1 VREVYARGPTWLAVS
16 SIVVSTAVCTAPN
29 PRYAGIIRQ
38 PEADAAAA
46 ERPGS
51 AGDADPDIDEKED
64 APPAPADAGADAPA
78 GEDGSG
84 VDARAGDAPGL
95 DPDLP
100 GDAADSVPTS
110 GLVAHWPLDEGQG
123 VAAADLSGNQNQGTL
138 VNGPTWVTPA
148 APTTRSNPM
157 ALRLDGSDDYVN
169 LMVRTV
175 PRAEARKTIGV
186 WFRNAAQAPRLRNLV
201 AFFNEAE
208 DTGIHLGFDGAK
220 VAVWRFGDF
229 DPIAISAQEP
239 DAAWHHLAYSWDG
252 TTHLLY
258 LDGAQVATSTATV
271 RAGAVQTA
279 RFGTWELPEEVFGGD
294 IDEVRVYDR
303 ALSAPE
309 IAALAGRL

>member
-29 PRYAGIIRQ
+29 PRYVGIVRQ
-38 PEADAAAA
+38 PGADAAAGD
-46 ERPGS
+46 RPV
-51 AGDADPDIDEKED
+51 AAADADDGED
-64 APPAPADAGADAPA
+64 APRAPSDAGADVPTSEDA
-78 GEDGSG
+78 GGKDTQ
-84 VDARAGDAPGL
+84 AADAPGF
-95 DPDLP
+95 DMALP
-100 GDAADSVPTS
+100 GDAADPVPTS

-123 VAAADLSGNQNQGTL
+123 VATADLSGNQNQGTL
-138 VNGPTWVTPA
+138 VNGPSWVAPA

-157 ALRLDGSDDYVN
+157 ALRLDGSNDYVN
-169 LMVRTV
+169 LTVRTV
-175 PRAEARKTIGV
+175 PRSEARKTIGV
-186 WFRNAAQAPRLRNLV
+186 WFRNAAQTPRLRNLV

-258 LDGAQVATSTATV
+258 LDGAQVAMSTATV
-271 RAGAVQTA
+271 SAGAVQTA